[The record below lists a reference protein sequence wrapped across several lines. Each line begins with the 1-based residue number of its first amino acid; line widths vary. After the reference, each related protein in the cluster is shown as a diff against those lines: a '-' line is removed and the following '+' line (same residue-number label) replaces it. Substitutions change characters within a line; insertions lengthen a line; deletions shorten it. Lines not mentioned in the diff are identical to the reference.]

1 MRAKI
6 QKWGNSLA
14 VRIPKALAE
23 LVELSDGR
31 EVELSVVDG
40 KMIVQPARKRRYTL
54 DELVANTVSPR
65 RFALAI
71 ILGFAG
77 LALLLAVAWFPSHRS
92 IEGSEEAG
100 GP

>member
-31 EVELSVVDG
+31 EVELSVEDG

-54 DELVANTVSPR
+54 DELVAGITEENRHEEIGT
-65 RFALAI
+65 
-71 ILGFAG
+71 G
-77 LALLLAVAWFPSHRS
+77 LRVGNEAW
-92 IEGSEEAG
+92 
-100 GP
+100 

>member
-14 VRIPKALAE
+14 VRIPKALAD

-31 EVELSVVDG
+31 EVELSVEDG

-54 DELVANTVSPR
+54 DELVAGITDENR
-65 RFALAI
+65 HDEI
-71 ILGFAG
+71 GAG
-77 LALLLAVAWFPSHRS
+77 SSVGNEAW
-92 IEGSEEAG
+92 
-100 GP
+100 